1 VDKQPICREFW
12 LFLLSV
18 VELVGII
25 ACGRILLTGSDHRT
39 MFVAGV
45 IFALL
50 LFEMRRTRRFVYGVL
65 EIVFGLYVL
74 WDATTR
80 GRGGLSSGF
89 FNDDVGTSQ
98 ISVVAELGA
107 VYVLIR
113 GLDNAITGWPAFRAL
128 VKKSTAE
135 FRANL
140 SKPRS

>member
-1 VDKQPICREFW
+1 
-12 LFLLSV
+12 LFLVSV
-18 VELVGII
+18 IELGGII
-25 ACGRILLTGSDHRT
+25 ICGRILLTGSDRRAT
-39 MFVAGV
+39 FVAGV
-45 IFALL
+45 ILALL

-89 FNDDVGTSQ
+89 FTDDASASQ

-113 GLDNAITGWPAFRAL
+113 GLDNAITGWPACRRWL
-128 VKKSTAE
+128 KKSTAD
-135 FRANL
+135 FKANL
-140 SKPRS
+140 SKPRP

>member
-1 VDKQPICREFW
+1 

-89 FNDDVGTSQ
+89 FNDEISASQ